1 MSPSSSSD
9 EAAISSVSSEDDD
22 ISLPPSPSPSPEP
35 SPEPYA
41 SSSDGAAEAPAA
53 KKPRRPRTGTE
64 ARLRRWPS
72 ADEVVLL
79 EAVVAHRE
87 RRGQLPSRDDLAA
100 ALAGRIRFSGEQ
112 AAERVSNL
120 RNRYYGSVRR
130 LSRGTVPVT
139 DDDMRVYKLSKR
151 LWEGTVADTLAER
164 ARRRERRAADKAAR
178 RHHERRGFAELEALY
193 PCLAAEVDAIA
204 SRRPCG
210 VLRTAFGMIGDE
222 RAAALEA
229 RVRKQR
235 RAELK
240 AGMKRAELRDQ
251 VARTLLE
258 FIE

>member
-1 MSPSSSSD
+1 MSPPSSSD
-9 EAAISSVSSEDDD
+9 EAAISYVSSEEDD

-41 SSSDGAAEAPAA
+41 SSSEDAPPAA
-53 KKPRRPRTGTE
+53 KKPRRPRSGTAGR
-64 ARLRRWPS
+64 ARSWPT

-87 RRGQLPSRDDLAA
+87 RHGRPPSRDDLAA
-100 ALAGRIRFSGEQ
+100 ALAGRLRYSGEQ
-112 AAERVSNL
+112 AAERVSTL
-120 RNRYYGSVRR
+120 RSRYYASVRR

-139 DDDMRVYKLSKR
+139 DDDMRVYRLSKR
-151 LWEGTVADTLAER
+151 LWEGTVAER
-164 ARRRERRAADKAAR
+164 AHRAADKAAR
-178 RHHERRGFAELEALY
+178 RHHERRGSAELEALY
-193 PCLAAEVDAIA
+193 PCLAAEVEAIA

-210 VLRTAFGMIGDE
+210 GVLKTAFGMIGDE

-235 RAELK
+235 RAEVK
-240 AGMKRAELRDQ
+240 AGMKRAELRGQ

-258 FIE
+258 FIK

>member
-9 EAAISSVSSEDDD
+9 ETAVSYVSSEDDE
-22 ISLPPSPSPSPEP
+22 ISLPSSPSP

-41 SSSDGAAEAPAA
+41 SSSDGAASPPAA
-53 KKPRRPRTGTE
+53 KKPRGPRNTTGVLP
-64 ARLRRWPS
+64 RSWPT

-87 RRGQLPSRDDLAA
+87 RHGRLPSRDDLAA
-100 ALAGRIRFSGEQ
+100 ALAGRVRFSGEQ
-112 AAERVSNL
+112 AAERVSAL
-120 RNRYYGSVRR
+120 RERYYGSVTR

-139 DDDMRVYKLSKR
+139 DDDMRVYRLSKR
-151 LWEGTVADTLAER
+151 LWEGTLAER
-164 ARRRERRAADKAAR
+164 ATRREQRAAGKAAA

-193 PCLAAEVDAIA
+193 PCLAAEVEAIA
-204 SRRPCG
+204 SQRPCG
-210 VLRTAFGMIGDE
+210 ALKTAFGMIGDE

-229 RVRKQR
+229 RVRRQR
-235 RAELK
+235 LAEVK
-240 AGMKRAELRDQ
+240 ARMKRDELRDQ

>member
-1 MSPSSSSD
+1 MSPSSSDD
-9 EAAISSVSSEDDD
+9 EAAISSVSSEEDD
-22 ISLPPSPSPSPEP
+22 ISLPSSPSPSPEP
-35 SPEPYA
+35 
-41 SSSDGAAEAPAA
+41 APAA
-53 KKPRRPRTGTE
+53 KKPRRPRSGTGGPP
-64 ARLRRWPS
+64 RSWPT

-79 EAVVAHRE
+79 EAVVAHQE
-87 RRGQLPSRDDLAA
+87 RHGQLPSRDDLAT

-112 AAERVSNL
+112 AARRVDSL
-120 RNRYYGSVRR
+120 RHRYYGSVRR

-151 LWEGTVADTLAER
+151 LWEGTVAER
-164 ARRRERRAADKAAR
+164 ARRREHRAADKAAR

-193 PCLAAEVDAIA
+193 PCLAAEVEAIA

-210 VLRTAFGMIGDE
+210 GVLKTAFGLIGDE
-222 RAAALEA
+222 RAATLEA

-240 AGMKRAELRDQ
+240 AGMKRAELRGQ